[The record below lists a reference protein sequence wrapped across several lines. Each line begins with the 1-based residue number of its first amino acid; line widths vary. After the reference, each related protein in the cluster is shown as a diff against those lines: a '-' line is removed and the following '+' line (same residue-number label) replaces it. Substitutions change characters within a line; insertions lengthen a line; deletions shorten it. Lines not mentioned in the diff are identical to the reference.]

1 MMNPVHGFTILEES
15 SHPEFRASGVWA
27 RHEASGCEL
36 FHLRNDDSENL
47 FSFVF
52 KTLPTDSTGV
62 AHILE
67 HTVLCGSRRFPVK
80 DPFVML
86 MRGSLNTFVNAMT
99 YPDKTVYPASST
111 VKQDLFNIMQVYGD
125 AVFSPLL
132 RREFFQQEGH
142 RLGFTDEGGLDL
154 TGIVYNEMKG
164 NYANHDSLVAEWSY
178 RSLMPDT
185 PYGFDVGGDPSEI
198 PNLTFDDFVNFHT
211 THYHPSNARVF
222 VYGDIPTETYM
233 EFLDREFLTRF
244 DAREV
249 GFEVPVQPH
258 WTEPREKTVTCSSDE
273 NGGGPT
279 SVTINWLLG
288 KVTDPYL
295 VLSLEL
301 LSEMLLGTSAS
312 PLRKRLIESGLG
324 DDLSAATGLESEL
337 HELIFSAGLRG
348 TSVDRKEKIES
359 LILDELGRLARDGF
373 APDIVEAT
381 FRKVEFRNR
390 EIRGG
395 PNGLRMMGKSLR
407 GWLHGEPPDAT
418 LRFQEP
424 FDRLRQE
431 GRSGS
436 RYFERLIE
444 QNFLNNRH
452 RSTVIVVP
460 DAGQRERERQN
471 VQARLLG
478 IEKALADADR
488 KRISAEQSALAKL
501 QQTPD
506 SPEAAA
512 TIPFLKSSD
521 LPVRIDT
528 IPTDELTLSAGVT
541 AYTHDLFA
549 NGVVYVDLSFDITG
563 LQPELL
569 RYLPFYAGALG
580 EVGLPGR
587 SFDQVATEVA
597 LKTGGLHGYIDAAL
611 AVHESHRADRRFY
624 LRVKALE
631 STLAEALDL
640 VRDILTHATLDNE
653 SRLSELWKERKSEL
667 SGAILPAGSGFASLR
682 ASRSLSDADRYEEE
696 WQGISQ
702 LLFLNDRPS
711 ELVRSLAAINEG
723 IVRQGNLTVNIT
735 GDQQGIAQAVPLV
748 EDLIGGLPAG
758 GWNRRADAEESGSYP
773 MHEALIV
780 PSDVAYVAAA
790 IPAARLGSEEHVHEL
805 ILAHLLRTG
814 HLWETIRMQG
824 GAYGANASARGTDAV
839 FGFSSYRDPRIV
851 ETIDAFSEGLRRYA
865 DETIEGR
872 DLELAQIGVTGH
884 HIKPMSPGQKG
895 MVAFRRTLYG
905 VTDHM
910 RQEKREAILAASAHD
925 IRRAAERLRD
935 TMSQATIAVMAGGE
949 AVQTAAKRYPALAA
963 NRTIVPV

>member
-1 MMNPVHGFTILEES
+1 MMNSAHGFTILEES
-15 SHPEFRASGVWA
+15 SHPEYRASGIWA

-52 KTLPTDSTGV
+52 KTLPSDSTGV

-80 DPFVML
+80 DPYVML

-99 YPDKTVYPASST
+99 YPDKTAYPASST
-111 VKQDLFNIMQVYGD
+111 VSQDLFNIMQVYGD

-142 RLGFTDEGGLDL
+142 RLGFSEDGHLDL

-185 PYGFDVGGDPSEI
+185 PYGYDAGGDPSEI
-198 PNLTFDDFVNFHT
+198 PDLTFDDFVNFHT
-211 THYHPSNARVF
+211 TYYHPSNARVF

-233 EFLDREFLTRF
+233 EFLDQQFLSHFDSREADFP
-244 DAREV
+244 
-249 GFEVPVQPH
+249 VPVQPR
-258 WTEPREKTVTCSSDE
+258 WAEPRETTVTCQSDE
-273 NGGGPT
+273 NGDGPT
-279 SVTINWLLG
+279 SITINWLLDT
-288 KVTDPYL
+288 VTDPYL
-295 VLSLEL
+295 VLSFEL
-301 LSEMLLGTSAS
+301 LSEMLLGTSAA

-324 DDLSAATGLESEL
+324 DDLSAATGFDSGL

-348 TSVDRKEKIES
+348 TSIDRKDEIAA
-359 LILDELGRLARDGF
+359 LILDELGRLAREGF
-373 APDIVEAT
+373 DPDIVEAT

-395 PNGLRMMGKSLR
+395 PNGLRMMSKSLR

-424 FDRLRQE
+424 FSRLRQE
-431 GRSGS
+431 GGPGS
-436 RYFERLIE
+436 RYFEKLIE
-444 QNFLNNRH
+444 RNFLDNRH
-452 RSTVIVVP
+452 RSTVVVVP
-460 DAGQRERERQN
+460 DPEQRERERQN
-471 VQARLLG
+471 VRARLLG
-478 IEKALADADR
+478 IEETLTDADR
-488 KRISAEQSALAKL
+488 ERISAEQAALADL

-506 SPEAAA
+506 SPEAVA
-512 TIPFLKSSD
+512 TIPFLKSAD
-521 LPVRIDT
+521 LPVKIET
-528 IPTDELTLSAGVT
+528 IPTDELTVSDGVT
-541 AYTHDLFA
+541 VYTHDLFA
-549 NGVVYVDLSFDITG
+549 NGVVYVDLVFDISG
-563 LQPELL
+563 VQLELL
-569 RYLPFYAGALG
+569 PYLPFYAGALG

-611 AVHESHRADRRFY
+611 PIHESHRADRRFY

-640 VRDILTHATLDNE
+640 VRDILSHATLDNE
-653 SRLSELWKERKSEL
+653 SRLSELWKERKSEI

-696 WQGISQ
+696 WQGINQ
-702 LLFLNDRPS
+702 LLFLNNTPAEPGRA
-711 ELVRSLAAINEG
+711 LVTINEG
-723 IVRQGNLTVNIT
+723 IVRRGNVTVNIT
-735 GDQQGIAQAVPLV
+735 ADEHGIAQALPLIDGLV
-748 EDLIGGLPAG
+748 GALPAG
-758 GWNRRADAEESGSYP
+758 GWACRADAGESGPYP
-773 MHEALIV
+773 SQEALIV
-780 PSDVAYVAAA
+780 PSDVSYVAAA
-790 IPAARLGSEEHVHEL
+790 IPASRFGTEEHVHEL

-814 HLWETIRMQG
+814 YLWETIRMQG

-839 FGFSSYRDPRIV
+839 FGFSSYQDPRIV
-851 ETIDAFSEGLRRYA
+851 ETIEAFNEGLQRYA
-865 DETIEGR
+865 EAPAEGR
-872 DLELAQIGVTGH
+872 ELELAQIGVTGH
-884 HIKPMSPGQKG
+884 QIRPLSPGQKG
-895 MVAFRRTLYG
+895 MVALRRTLYG
-905 VTDHM
+905 VTDLM
-910 RQEKREAILAASAHD
+910 RQEKRDAILAASARD

-935 TMSQATIAVMAGGE
+935 TMGQATIAVMAGAE
-949 AVQTAAKRYPALAA
+949 AVQSAAKKYPGLAA
-963 NRTIVPV
+963 NRVTVPV

>member
-1 MMNPVHGFTILEES
+1 MNAVHGFSILEES
-15 SHPEFRASGVWA
+15 SHPEYRASGVWA

-36 FHLRNDDSENL
+36 FHLRNDDTENL

-52 KTLPTDSTGV
+52 KTLPSDSTGV

-86 MRGSLNTFVNAMT
+86 IRGSLNTFVNAMT
-99 YPDKTVYPASST
+99 YPDKTAYPASST
-111 VKQDLFNIMQVYGD
+111 VSQDLFNVMQVYGD

-142 RLGFTDEGGLDL
+142 RIGFTDDGRLDL
-154 TGIVYNEMKG
+154 TGIVYSEMKG
-164 NYANHDSLVAEWSY
+164 NYANHDSLVGEWSY

-185 PYGFDVGGDPSEI
+185 PYGYDVGGDPSEI

-211 THYHPSNARVF
+211 TYYHPSNARVF

-233 EFLDREFLTRF
+233 EFLDQQFLSHF
-244 DAREV
+244 DSREV
-249 GFEVPVQPH
+249 DFHVPVQPR
-258 WTEPREKTVTCSSDE
+258 WAEPREKTVTCQADE
-273 NGGGPT
+273 DGGGPT
-279 SVTINWLLG
+279 SITISWLLD

-295 VLSLEL
+295 VLSFEL
-301 LSEMLLGTSAS
+301 LSEMLLGTSAA

-324 DDLSAATGLESEL
+324 DDLSAATGFESEL
-337 HELIFSAGLRG
+337 HELIFSVGLRG
-348 TSVDRKEKIES
+348 TSIDRKDEIAA
-359 LILDELGRLARDGF
+359 LILDELGRLVREGF
-373 APDIVEAT
+373 DPDIAEAT

-395 PNGLRMMGKSLR
+395 PNGLRMMSKSLR

-424 FDRLRQE
+424 FSRLRQE
-431 GRSGS
+431 GRPGS
-436 RYFERLIE
+436 RYFETLIE
-444 QNFLNNRH
+444 RNLLNNRH

-460 DAGQRERERQN
+460 DPGQRERERQN
-471 VQARLLG
+471 VRARLLG
-478 IEKALADADR
+478 IEEALTDADR
-488 KRISAEQSALAKL
+488 ERISAEQAALATL

-506 SPEAAA
+506 SPQAAA
-512 TIPFLKSSD
+512 TIPFLKSTD
-521 LPVRIDT
+521 LPVKIDT
-528 IPTDELTLSAGVT
+528 IPTDQLTVSDGVT
-541 AYTHDLFA
+541 VYTHDIFA
-549 NGVVYVDLSFDITG
+549 NGVVYVDLVFDISG
-563 LQPELL
+563 VQRELL
-569 RYLPFYAGALG
+569 PFLPFYAGALG
-580 EVGLPGR
+580 EVGLPGK

-611 AVHESHRADRRFY
+611 PVHESRRADRRFY

-640 VRDILTHATLDNE
+640 VREILSNATLDNE
-653 SRLSELWKERKSEL
+653 PRLLELWKERKSEL

-696 WQGISQ
+696 WQGINQ
-702 LLFLNDRPS
+702 LLFLNDSPS
-711 ELVRSLAAINEG
+711 EPGRALTTINEG
-723 IVRQGNLTVNIT
+723 IVRRANLMVNIT
-735 GDQQGIAQAVPLV
+735 GGERGIAQALPLIDGLV
-748 EDLIGGLPAG
+748 GALPAG
-758 GWNRRADAEESGSYP
+758 GWAGRVDAAESGPFPSP
-773 MHEALIV
+773 EALIV

-790 IPAARLGSEEHVHEL
+790 IPASRFGTEEHVHEL

-814 HLWETIRMQG
+814 YLWETIRMKG

-839 FGFSSYRDPRIV
+839 FGFSSYQDPRIV
-851 ETIDAFSEGLRRYA
+851 ETIEAFSEGLLSYA
-865 DETIEGR
+865 DETVGGR

-884 HIKPMSPGQKG
+884 QIRPLSPGQKG
-895 MVAFRRTLYG
+895 MIALRRTLYG
-905 VTDHM
+905 VTDLM
-910 RQEKREAILAASAHD
+910 RQEKRNTILAASAGD

-935 TMSQATIAVMAGGE
+935 TMSQATIAVMANRE
-949 AVQTAAKRYPALAA
+949 AVEDAAKKHPGLAG
-963 NRTIVPV
+963 NRITVPV